1 MSGLTQKML
10 LMPIGMREL
19 YTTLND
25 MKLTIDQALQQAI
38 ALHQQGRIG
47 EAKERYEEVLKASPQ
62 NAAALHLLGVVA
74 YQTKNYQAA
83 VDLIGK
89 AIENNPNHAAYYS
102 NLGLALQELRQPE
115 AALASYDKAIS
126 LKPDYVEAYNN
137 RGNALKDLKQLEAA
151 VSSYDKAISL
161 KPDYAE
167 AHNNRGKLLQDL
179 GRLDDAG
186 ASFKKA
192 ILIKPEFVLALNNH
206 SLNLLY
212 LDELDEVTQV
222 LLKLIA
228 IDPEG
233 YGLDAC
239 VKLAILNFL
248 NGDPSSSKS
257 LLLKSKNI
265 FKKKDTGFI
274 DYYNILI
281 THLDSQRIRI
291 QEGIE
296 HFQIQNLYVIGESH
310 SLASHGIYVKVAL
323 SNYLCQSFWIMGC
336 KAWHLGN
343 TLENQYKHKFQ
354 KIIQLIPS
362 SSNILLSIG
371 EIDSRLDD
379 GILNHMK
386 KHPFKDKSELLN
398 LTIDDYLQYVF
409 KLLTPLDHNVTIQGV
424 PCPNINLNNT
434 KKEEVTSLID
444 FIIEFNTILKKR
456 SHFFGFNF
464 LDLHKLTDRG
474 DGFSNGKWH
483 IDQYHL
489 SSAGMQEAWRTHYL
503 PYSA

>member
-1 MSGLTQKML
+1 
-10 LMPIGMREL
+10 MREL
-19 YTTLND
+19 YTRRIQARSSTFNY

-62 NAAALHLLGVVA
+62 NADALHLLGVVA

-83 VDLIGK
+83 VDLIGR
-89 AIENNPNHAAYYS
+89 AIENNPNQAAYYS
-102 NLGLALQELRQPE
+102 N
-115 AALASYDKAIS
+115 
-126 LKPDYVEAYNN
+126 
-137 RGNALKDLKQLEAA
+137 RGNALRDLKQLEAA
-151 VSSYDKAISL
+151 LDSYDKAISL

-167 AHNNRGKLLQDL
+167 FHTNRGSALHEI
-179 GRLDDAG
+179 GRLEEAE

-192 ILIKPEFVLALNNH
+192 ILINPEFVLALNNH

-239 VKLAILNFL
+239 VKLAILKFL
-248 NGDPSSSKS
+248 SGDPSSSKS
-257 LLLKSKNI
+257 LLLKSKDI
-265 FKKKDTGFI
+265 VKKKDTGFV
-274 DYYNILI
+274 DYWNILA
-281 THLDSQRIRI
+281 THLDSQRIGI

-296 HFQIQNLYVIGESH
+296 HFEIQNLYVIGESH

-323 SNYLCQSFWIMGC
+323 SNNLCQSFWIMGC

-343 TLENQYKHKFQ
+343 NLENKYKHKFQ
-354 KIIQLIPS
+354 KIIQQIPS

-379 GILNHMK
+379 GILNHIK
-386 KHPFKDKSELLN
+386 KHPFKDKNELLN
-398 LTIDDYLQYVF
+398 LTINDYLKYVF
-409 KLLTPLDHNVTIQGV
+409 KLLKPLDHNVTIQGV

-434 KKEEVTSLID
+434 KKEEVISLIN
-444 FIIEFNTILKKR
+444 FVIEFNTILKKR

-483 IDQYHL
+483 IDQHHL
-489 SSAGMQEAWRTHYL
+489 SPAGMQEAWLTCFL